1 MKIKRVVDKD
11 FILSRLMKKNNVFV
25 HHTAEVADS
34 AVIGENTRIWNNA
47 QVRENSCIGRDCI
60 IGKDVYI
67 DLEVRIGNSVKIQ
80 NGVSVYRGVTIEDD
94 VFCGPHM
101 TFTNDLYPRA
111 FVSDFELYNTLVR
124 KGASIGAHATI
135 VCGIEIGQYA
145 MVGAGAVV
153 TKNVPDFAL
162 VIGNP
167 ARIHGFVSKQGVK
180 LTFNSEGIAC
190 CNIDGSR
197 YIKHNE
203 YCVEEIK

>member
-1 MKIKRVVDKD
+1 
-11 FILSRLMKKNNVFV
+11 
-25 HHTAEVADS
+25 
-34 AVIGENTRIWNNA
+34 
-47 QVRENSCIGRDCI
+47 
-60 IGKDVYI
+60 
-67 DLEVRIGNSVKIQ
+67 
-80 NGVSVYRGVTIEDD
+80 
-94 VFCGPHM
+94 M

-167 ARIHGFVSKQGVK
+167 ARIHGFVSKQGAK